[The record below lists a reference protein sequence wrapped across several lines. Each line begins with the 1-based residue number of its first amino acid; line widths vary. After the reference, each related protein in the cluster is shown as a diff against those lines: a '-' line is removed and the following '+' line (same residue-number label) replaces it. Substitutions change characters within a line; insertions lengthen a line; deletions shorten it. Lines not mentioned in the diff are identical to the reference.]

1 MALTNDFKNVMA
13 NWASGVAVVTT
24 ETRGLLYGLTVS
36 SFTSV
41 SMSPPLVLVCLSSH
55 NRMQLMI
62 QDSQSFAIS
71 ILGSDMEEASN
82 YFATPGREPT
92 PGFVGVDGEWTE
104 SGRPVVSGAI
114 GQLECKLHE
123 AISCGDH
130 IIIVGEVVH
139 ARSTDEGSPLVYC
152 QRGYRELATSDID

>member
-1 MALTNDFKNVMA
+1 MSLTNDFKNVMA

-36 SFTSV
+36 SFSSV
-41 SMSPPLVLVCLSSH
+41 SMSPPLVLVCLSSQ

-82 YFATPGREPT
+82 YFASPGREPT
-92 PGFVGVDGEWTE
+92 PGFVGIDGEWTDA
-104 SGRPVVSGAI
+104 GRPVVRGAI
-114 GQLECKLHE
+114 AHIECKLHE
-123 AISCGDH
+123 AIPCGDH
-130 IIIVGEVVH
+130 MIIVGEVLQ
-139 ARSTDEGSPLVYC
+139 ARSADGASPLVYC
-152 QRGYRELATSDID
+152 QREYRQLAETDLD